1 MSGAEGQPA
10 AVRIRGLTA
19 GYAGV
24 PAVVGVDLDVAPG
37 EIVMLFGPSGC
48 GKSTVLRTLAGLLR
62 PLAGRIEVDGQP
74 VTGTSGERALVFQE
88 DALLPWRTA
97 LGNVEF
103 ALALR
108 GELRYRRKVEARHL
122 LKQVALSGFE
132 QHLPHQL
139 SGGMRQRVQLA
150 RTLAVH
156 PRVMLMD
163 EPFGALDAQTRRT
176 MQNLL
181 LEVWKEYRTTVVFVT
196 HDLEEALLLGDRI
209 VVMTP
214 RPARVKTIVEV
225 GKTGGSGAERN
236 VSRARY
242 EVLAHLGDGQAE
254 NIGDGDLGRDPGRT
268 GAKAKD
274 GAELDVRLAEEEATR

>member
-1 MSGAEGQPA
+1 M
-10 AVRIRGLTA
+10 
-19 GYAGV
+19 
-24 PAVVGVDLDVAPG
+24 VGVDLDVAPG

-48 GKSTVLRTLAGLLR
+48 GKSTVLRTLAGLLT
-62 PLAGRIEVDGQP
+62 PLAGSIEVDERP
-74 VTGTSGERALVFQE
+74 VAGTSRERALVFQE

-97 LGNVEF
+97 FGNVEF

-108 GELRYRRKVEARHL
+108 GEPRYRRRMEANHL

-132 QHLPHQL
+132 QHLPQQL
-139 SGGMRQRVQLA
+139 SGGMRQRLQLA
-150 RTLAVH
+150 RTLAAH

-163 EPFGALDAQTRRT
+163 EPFGALDAQTRRA

-196 HDLEEALLLGDRI
+196 HDIEEALLLGDRI

-225 GKTGGSGAERN
+225 GPACGSRAERN

-242 EVLAHLGDGQAE
+242 EVLAHLGDGTADTTGESDVGAAQTHDAE
-254 NIGDGDLGRDPGRT
+254 PSNVDIRVVED
-268 GAKAKD
+268 
-274 GAELDVRLAEEEATR
+274 EEATR